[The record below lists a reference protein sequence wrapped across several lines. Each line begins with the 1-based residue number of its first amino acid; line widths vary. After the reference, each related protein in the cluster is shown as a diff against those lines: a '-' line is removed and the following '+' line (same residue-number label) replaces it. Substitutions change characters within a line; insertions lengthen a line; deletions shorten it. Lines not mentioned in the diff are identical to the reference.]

1 MKIITTNLLN
11 RFWTKGI
18 KPIKDKVNKF
28 LDDSSG
34 DKLVISSTDDI
45 EVYSH
50 NDLYLRS
57 EYDMYFNS
65 SGTVYLD
72 YGAFAPYGGSAND
85 LSLGTSS
92 GKWDSVYAKSGT
104 IQTSDRNK
112 KNTIED
118 LTTEKAEAFIY
129 GLKPSTYKMNEG
141 TSGRTHW
148 GLISQD
154 VEELMS
160 QLGMDNLD
168 FAGFIKSPKK
178 VISYED
184 ENGNKLKK
192 PIEETVEG
200 EYDYSLRYDEFI
212 APLIKVVQE
221 QQREIDSLKKEIDEI
236 KKN

>member
-1 MKIITTNLLN
+1 MKIITANLLN
-11 RFWTKGI
+11 RFWTKGV
-18 KPIKDKVNKF
+18 KPIKDKLDKAIRFDEDGDTVLKSEGYITLKCAYNIIFEGKGKVGVFSNDFSPSRSNVNM
-28 LDDSSG
+28 D
-34 DKLVISSTDDI
+34 
-45 EVYSH
+45 
-50 NDLYLRS
+50 
-57 EYDMYFNS
+57 
-65 SGTVYLD
+65 
-72 YGAFAPYGGSAND
+72 
-85 LSLGTSS
+85 LGTSDC
-92 GKWDSVYAKSGT
+92 KWNSVYAKTGT
-104 IQTSDRNK
+104 IQTSDRSK

>member
-1 MKIITTNLLN
+1 MKIITANLLN
-11 RFWTKGI
+11 RFWTKGV
-18 KPIKDKVNKF
+18 KPIKDK
-28 LDDSSG
+28 LDKAIRFDEDG
-34 DKLVISSTDDI
+34 DTVLKSEGYITLKCN
-45 EVYSH
+45 YSIVF
-50 NDLYLRS
+50 DV
-57 EYDMYFNS
+57 
-65 SGTVYLD
+65 SGTVYLN
-72 YGAFAPYGGSAND
+72 YEAFAPYGSSVNNI
-85 LSLGTSS
+85 SLGTSS
-92 GKWDSVYAKSGT
+92 NKWDSVYAKSGT